1 MNPRSFDDLSKI
13 IPNKF
18 LLTMVIATRAK
29 QLEQGAEK
37 KVECSYTNSIDVAI
51 EELYHQKLDIK
62 MILEGFQNNLEKEVV
77 LSREI
82 QNRTLDNVLEH
93 EKA

>member
-51 EELYHQKLDIK
+51 EELYHQKLDVK
-62 MILEGFQNNLEKEVV
+62 MILEGFQKNLEKEVV

>member
-18 LLTMVIATRAK
+18 LLTMVIAARAK

-37 KVECSYTNSIDVAI
+37 KVDCNYTNSIDIAI
-51 EELYHQKLDIK
+51 EELFHQKLDIK
-62 MILEGFQNNLEKEVV
+62 MILEGFHENLEKEDVIN
-77 LSREI
+77 REI
-82 QNRTLDNVLEH
+82 QNKTLDNVFEH